1 MDDAMHRTDDS
12 VRQSSPP
19 DYPIS
24 PSPEPV
30 CGICQG
36 KFWNPRG
43 LRCFHTFCQDC
54 LQQHAHISGRPA
66 RITCPTCQDTD
77 MLPPDGIDGL
87 PFNFYLNK
95 ISKAKQLAACNAS
108 CYKAE
113 MKTGHSDSD
122 THCKLECQKTSPT
135 DIRDVESL
143 VQSCRAKL
151 KERGLMMKELNQQGI
166 EMKHN
171 MLNIKQQVHDL
182 VQQIISDLQHREVM
196 LMKDLESR
204 YSRNISALSKAK
216 ASVDRTGDLLQDAC
230 DSAEKLI
237 HLSSP
242 SANMI
247 HSTQMELS
255 KLLVELSRPFSIK
268 KFHFLPIT
276 QNIAVKGL
284 GSIVCSPIT
293 IFNSP
298 ELKTVHDHGSFF
310 IDDRLNTTVKK
321 SQSTVC
327 GGDNSSN
334 SSEVSATR
342 VDNPV
347 VESSSGK
354 GKKKTQEQK
363 SKRADETIT
372 LKTSNQTF
380 IKTSD
385 EPIALKTSRQN
396 IAPKTSYK
404 TIALKK
410 SDETIPLNTSHDT
423 HKTSDETISHRK
435 SDETKARDRS
445 NHSGP
450 KAISREFETI
460 PLKASSDHPV
470 RDDIKIPRRVH
481 ASKNTSSKDITKRR
495 RDGSLTEATP
505 SETTSLKAAWT
516 GHHLT
521 DGSKIPRPVPAHN
534 CNKKKQVNEKSSKTF
549 IADSPVSHSDISL
562 TLNTTS
568 TTTEEQ
574 PKYTGKNKQIDL
586 GLNYPKPAPQYNSP
600 SMPATNLTSANPGK
614 KDDCKANSV
623 SSNHQKAV
631 TQNNQSPSK
640 PAASSVLADKEQKES
655 KKKPLIQKGSEI
667 SQPNGELSK
676 ATCRTYTNKSIGKAK
691 AKVTFSKLDTAIP
704 TEKSGNLESKKD
716 SKPVSAQQNRRKSLF
731 KCLSKKDKKR
741 EEKSKKARFS
751 ALAKCNRRH
760 NTEGKTKIQVQESPY
775 ETAYPTVRSSNI
787 PLSKAGQTQHPDGK
801 QQTNKTQKHQSL
813 SFSQQHREVFDT
825 YMLGSVRPT
834 SGSKRWPWAT
844 RHQRSAKKR
853 PDKTEKQS

>member
-1 MDDAMHRTDDS
+1 MDDTMHRHRTDDS

-95 ISKAKQLAACNAS
+95 IRKAKQLAACNAS

-122 THCKLECQKTSPT
+122 THCSKLECQKTAPT
-135 DIRDVESL
+135 DIRDLESL
-143 VQSCRAKL
+143 LQSCRAKL

-182 VQQIISDLQHREVM
+182 VQQIISDLQHRELM
-196 LMKDLESR
+196 LIKDLESR

-216 ASVDRTGDLLQDAC
+216 SSVDRTGDLLQEAC

-237 HLSSP
+237 HVHSP

-255 KLLVELSRPFSIK
+255 KLLVELSRPFSLK

-276 QNIAVKGL
+276 QNIALKGL

-298 ELKTVHDHGSFF
+298 ELKIVQGDGSFF

-334 SSEVSATR
+334 NSEASVTR

-347 VESSSGK
+347 VESTHTSRK
-354 GKKKTQEQK
+354 EKKKTRQQK
-363 SKRADETIT
+363 SKISDETIT
-372 LKTSNQTF
+372 LKAS
-380 IKTSD
+380 
-385 EPIALKTSRQN
+385 E
-396 IAPKTSYK
+396 K

-410 SDETIPLNTSHDT
+410 PDKAIPLKTSHET
-423 HKTSDETISHRK
+423 RKTSGETISHKK
-435 SDETKARDRS
+435 SDGTKAQDRS
-445 NHSGP
+445 NHSAT
-450 KAISREFETI
+450 KAISREFETV
-460 PLKASSDHPV
+460 PLKASTDHPV
-470 RDDIKIPRRVH
+470 RDDIKIPRHVH

-495 RDGSLTEATP
+495 RDGSLTEAIP
-505 SETTSLKAAWT
+505 RKTTSLKAAST

-534 CNKKKQVNEKSSKTF
+534 FNKEKQVNEKSSF

-600 SMPATNLTSANPGK
+600 SMPATKLTSANPGK
-614 KDDCKANSV
+614 KDDCKANSL

-631 TQNNQSPSK
+631 TQNNHSPSK
-640 PAASSVLADKEQKES
+640 PASSSVLADKEQKDS

-676 ATCRTYTNKSIGKAK
+676 ATCRTYTNKSRGKAK

-731 KCLSKKDKKR
+731 KWVSKKDKTHAHK
-741 EEKSKKARFS
+741 EKKEKATRI
-751 ALAKCNRRH
+751 LAECNWRH
-760 NTEGKTKIQVQESPY
+760 KEGRTKIQVQESPY

-787 PLSKAGQTQHPDGK
+787 PLSKAGQTQHPRDGK
-801 QQTNKTQKHQSL
+801 QQTTKTQKHQSL